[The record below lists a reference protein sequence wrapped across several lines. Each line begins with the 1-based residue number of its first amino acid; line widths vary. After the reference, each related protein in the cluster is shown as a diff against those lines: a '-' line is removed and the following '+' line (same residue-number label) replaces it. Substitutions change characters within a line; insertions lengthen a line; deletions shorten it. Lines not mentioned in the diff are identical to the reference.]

1 MDRNE
6 EFSFKYIKGKI
17 YTANITND
25 FVEGIIIKD
34 DKIIFL
40 GSSNLCYDFLI
51 KNDISLDDIQLIT

>member
-40 GSSNLCYDFLI
+40 GSSNLCENFLH
-51 KNDISLDDIQLIT
+51 KNNI